1 MTAPTYGKRGGLKS
15 FDRSSRNVSHAYG
28 KSTLL
33 THGVK
38 ADGGI
43 ALESESERM
52 VAHLFN
58 LDPEVGSYSPQP
70 FAVEL
75 TMSSIARND
84 EEKNDLRARAKRHG
98 GKAVF
103 YTPDFVATWVS
114 GIQVAVEVKLD
125 RFPGD
130 DEYQRKLELA
140 EKVLFSHGMEFLRL
154 VTPSSW
160 RHPLRTTLPLLHQ
173 ASMRRDIWPEPEIAE
188 RIHALHEAGARTMGE
203 FLSGLALDARMAPLL
218 LVSGHLEADVIQRAL
233 CFATPT
239 APAYGDLSHLQM
251 VRRLAQ

>member
-1 MTAPTYGKRGGLKS
+1 MRAPTYGKRGGLKD
-15 FDRSSRNVSHAYG
+15 FDRGSRNVSHAYG

-33 THGVK
+33 TYGVK
-38 ADGGI
+38 AEGGI

-75 TMSSIARND
+75 TMGAIARND
-84 EEKNDLRARAKRHG
+84 EEKDDLRARAKRHG

-103 YTPDFVATWVS
+103 YTPDFGATWAS
-114 GIQVAVEVKLD
+114 GTKVAVEVKLD

-130 DEYQRKLELA
+130 EEYQRKLQLA
-140 EKVLFSHGMEFLRL
+140 RKVLFSHGMEFLKL
-154 VTPSSW
+154 VTPSNW
-160 RHPLRTTLPLLHQ
+160 RHPLRTNLPLLHQ
-173 ASMRRDIWPEPEIAE
+173 ASMRRDIWPEPEIAQ
-188 RIHALHEAGARTMGE
+188 RIHDLSEAGAKTMGE

-218 LVSGHLEADVIQRAL
+218 LVSGHLEADVVEQPL

-239 APAYGDLSHLQM
+239 APAFGDLSHLQM
-251 VRRLAQ
+251 VRKLAQ